1 MLMAEV
7 DPISILIVDDQPRNV
22 TALEAALASADYRLV
37 KAPSGRD
44 ALKCLLQQDFAVIVL
59 DIHMPELDG
68 FETARMIRARE
79 RSQSTPIIFL
89 TADDRVGERVLQGY
103 QLGAVDYIYK
113 PFIPDVLRAKVAIFV
128 ELFRKTVALEER
140 TAELTRVT
148 AALVQ
153 RERQIVALHGDLEE
167 LREEFL
173 ATTVHDVQQ
182 PITAIKGNVQ
192 LAIRQLG
199 QPQADLNKVTAVL
212 RRVDDQ
218 TNRMSLLLGTLSDAS
233 RLTLGRLEP
242 RLVDADLGA
251 IMREHLER
259 LEPEAADRVHVETSA
274 EGDLRGM
281 WDPDLLDRV
290 VANLVSNALKFS
302 TPDQPIHACFASNPE
317 SVTLSVID
325 HGIGISED
333 ELTHLFSRYGRAR
346 GAMAAGVQGHGLGLF
361 LSKGIVEA
369 HGGHIWAESPGA
381 GAGTSMVMVLPK
393 LSAPSFGD

>member
-7 DPISILIVDDQPRNV
+7 DPISILNVDDQPRNV

-59 DIHMPELDG
+59 DIHMPAMDG
-68 FETARMIRARE
+68 FETANLIRARM
-79 RSQSTPIIFL
+79 RSHSTPIIFL

-153 RERQIVALHGDLEE
+153 REQQIVALHGDLEE

-259 LEPEAADRVHVETSA
+259 LEPEAADRVHVETST

-290 VANLVSNALKFS
+290 VANLVSNA
-302 TPDQPIHACFASNPE
+302 
-317 SVTLSVID
+317 
-325 HGIGISED
+325 
-333 ELTHLFSRYGRAR
+333 
-346 GAMAAGVQGHGLGLF
+346 
-361 LSKGIVEA
+361 
-369 HGGHIWAESPGA
+369 
-381 GAGTSMVMVLPK
+381 
-393 LSAPSFGD
+393 